1 MYFNFFEMSN
11 KIVTLSHVFY
21 ESPGYISKW
30 AEQNDFEIEDI
41 SCWKNPKYPDPKDVK
56 RLLIMG
62 GPMGVYEAKDYPWI
76 LDEIRFIRTV
86 IDAGNKVLG
95 ICLGSQLI
103 AAAMGAKVYPN
114 DYQEIGWFEIR
125 WNEAAYKHPLAYGV
139 SNHSKV
145 YHHHGDTFDLPENA
159 VLLASSEGCKHQAF
173 AIGNNVLALQFHM
186 EVNKELIEDMMFHS
200 AELVPGTFVQD
211 RKQIEDGI
219 YDVMQNHT
227 DLASLLENIY
237 CD

>member
-1 MYFNFFEMSN
+1 MNN
-11 KIVTLSHVFY
+11 KIVTLSHAFY
-21 ESPGYISKW
+21 ESPGYISNW
-30 AEQNDFEIEDI
+30 AAQNDFEIEEI
-41 SCWKNPKYPDPKDVK
+41 KSWKRPEYPDPKEVK

-62 GPMGVYEAKDYPWI
+62 GPMGVYEVNEHPW
-76 LDEIRFIRTV
+76 LLEEIRFIRAV
-86 IDAGNKVLG
+86 IDAGNRVLG

-114 DYQEIGWFEIR
+114 DQSEIGWFEIR

-139 SNHSKV
+139 SSYSKV
-145 YHHHGDTFDLPENA
+145 FHHHGDTFDLPEHA
-159 VLLASSEGCKHQAF
+159 VLLASSTGCKHQAF
-173 AIGNNVLALQFHM
+173 ALGNHVLALQFHM
-186 EVNKELIEDMMFHS
+186 EVTKELIDDMLFHS
-200 AELVPGTFVQD
+200 DELVPGTFVQT
-211 RKQIEDGI
+211 RTQIEEGI

>member
-1 MYFNFFEMSN
+1 MNN

-30 AEQNDFEIEDI
+30 AEQNNFEIEEI
-41 SCWKNPKYPDPKDVK
+41 FCWKNPVYPDPKDVK

-62 GPMGVYEAKDYPWI
+62 GPMGVYDAKDYLWM
-76 LDEIRFIRTV
+76 LDEIRFIRAV

-95 ICLGSQLI
+95 ICLGSQLMS
-103 AAAMGAKVYPN
+103 AAMGAKVYPN
-114 DYQEIGWFEIR
+114 DYHEIGWFEIQ

-139 SNHSKV
+139 SSHSKV
-145 YHHHGDTFDLPENA
+145 FHHHGDTFDLPENA
-159 VLLASSEGCKHQAF
+159 VLLASSKGCKHQAF
-173 AIGNNVLALQFHM
+173 AIGNTVLALQFHM

-211 RKQIEDGI
+211 RKQIDDGI